1 MKKILGLVLTLG
13 LMVSLAG
20 CSSQQAAASAAP
32 VKAEPLKVGRVD
44 YAAHGTKGI
53 ANAFAV
59 VQGDKIVKAY
69 VDEYQFMATEGTTA
83 VPNSDKDF
91 GTLGYKDATKQV
103 LASKKVNVAA
113 YSANMAK
120 SGGSTQ
126 PWDKNMAA
134 IENYVVGKTVAELE
148 ATLKNTPK
156 EKMPVDTVSGS
167 TLADTHGYV
176 SAIVAAAKVAK

>member
-1 MKKILGLVLTLG
+1 MKKILSLVLAMG

-20 CSSQQAAASAAP
+20 CSSQQASAAP
-32 VKAEPLKVGRVD
+32 APAKADPIKMGKVD
-44 YAAHGTKGI
+44 YAAHGTKGFAI
-53 ANAFAV
+53 AVVA
-59 VQGDKIVKAY
+59 VQGDKIVGAY
-69 VDEYQFMATEGTTA
+69 VDDYQTMSKATTKA

-91 GTLGYKDATKQV
+91 GKTFADPTLV
-103 LASKKVNVAA
+103 LGSKKTNTEA

-134 IENYVVGKTVAELE
+134 IEKYAVGKTVAELE

-156 EKMPVDTVSGS
+156 EKMPVDTISGS
-167 TLADTHGYV
+167 TLTDSYGYL
-176 SAIVAAAKVAK
+176 SAIVEAAKVAK